1 MPNGRQLIMQ
11 ASDETNLNDWIAAIN
26 YASAFKFAG
35 VQMRGLGMSHKDVE
49 MTGLAAATSHLQD
62 LRVSSKAITGPT
74 LIHTYGSPDAA
85 RNTDPPTSRPQS
97 SGSSSRPG
105 TGSKL
110 LRPFNGTSNQIDLE
124 MALPRQLEGAQ
135 QFKAT
140 FDEVK
145 AELAAYNTIQ
155 GQPQT
160 SGRSRTLSMG
170 TRPSIMQASRPGTAS
185 SASRSDD
192 MSHGVPP
199 TPLSRSE
206 TVQARVDML
215 DGQID
220 RAQRNLD
227 AELRI
232 ARNLAI
238 LTPFQRASRD
248 RIQAATIPLAKKVR
262 AMRVDLAKL
271 VCYRFVL
278 LTDLA
283 EEEREWEQA
292 KRGALKAATQRLNA
306 ADAQRG
312 LESDRSPRLPH
323 RREEPSTTETFYSAL
338 EGEGS
343 HEAMVSTPLSVKSD
357 TDSAEFPFLTNAS
370 PRVSRED
377 HNATL
382 SPATHSQSDLGSS
395 VAGAHERYYTAT
407 ETAEE
412 IAEAW
417 NETRA
422 AKRVSLVRL
431 PSDVKLSILGRQTK
445 TPEVIENRHNHA
457 SSTVIESTEH

>member
-1 MPNGRQLIMQ
+1 MQ
-11 ASDETNLNDWIAAIN
+11 ASDETNLNDWIAAMN

-49 MTGLAAATSHLQD
+49 MTGLAAATSLLQD
-62 LRVSSKAITGPT
+62 LRVSSKATTGPAWV
-74 LIHTYGSPDAA
+74 HTYGSPDAA
-85 RNTDPPTSRPQS
+85 RNIDPPTSRPQS
-97 SGSSSRPG
+97 SGSSPRPG

-110 LRPFNGTSNQIDLE
+110 RSSNGMSNQIDLE
-124 MALPRQLEGAQ
+124 LSVSRQLEGAQ

-145 AELAAYNTIQ
+145 AELAAHNTVQ
-155 GQPQT
+155 VQPQT
-160 SGRSRTLSMG
+160 SGRPRTLSMG
-170 TRPSIMQASRPGTAS
+170 TRPSIKQSSRPSTSS
-185 SASRSDD
+185 SASRSED
-192 MSHGVPP
+192 MSHGMTPP
-199 TPLSRSE
+199 PMSRSE
-206 TVQARVDML
+206 TVQSRVDNL
-215 DGQID
+215 DAQID
-220 RAQRNLD
+220 RVQRNLD
-227 AELRI
+227 AELRV

-238 LTPFQRASRD
+238 LTPFQRATRD
-248 RIQAATIPLAKKVR
+248 RIQAAIIPLSKKIR
-262 AMRVDLAKL
+262 TMRINLAKL

-292 KRGALKAATQRLNA
+292 KRDALKAATQRLNA

-312 LESDRSPRLPH
+312 PETNRSPRVSH

-338 EGEGS
+338 EGLES
-343 HEAMVSTPLSVKSD
+343 NQDVMVSTPLSMKSD
-357 TDSAEFPFLTNAS
+357 TDFTEFPFLTNAS
-370 PRVSRED
+370 PSVSRED
-377 HNATL
+377 NATR
-382 SPATHSQSDLGSS
+382 SPATHSHSDLGSS
-395 VAGAHERYYTAT
+395 AGGGHERYYTAA

-431 PSDVKLSILGRQTK
+431 PSDVKLSIFGRQLK
-445 TPEVIENRHNHA
+445 HPEDVESRYSNDNNA
-457 SSTVIESTEH
+457 SSTVNASLAPTEH